1 MTVYFRICQ
10 KYCTGGEKMIGNII
24 GIIVEIIFLVPLVF
38 LCLFGLFIGFV
49 VLLRMFLEEWHSL
62 RTIIKKLKNHRD

>member
-1 MTVYFRICQ
+1 
-10 KYCTGGEKMIGNII
+10 MIGNII
-24 GIIVEIIFLVPLVF
+24 GIIVEIIFLVPLGF